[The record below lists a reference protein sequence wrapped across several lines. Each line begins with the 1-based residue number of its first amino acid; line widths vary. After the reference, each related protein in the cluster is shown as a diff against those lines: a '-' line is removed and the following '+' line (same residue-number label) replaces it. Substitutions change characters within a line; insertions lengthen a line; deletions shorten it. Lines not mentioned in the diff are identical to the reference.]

1 MCGDTEK
8 SDPKLSSRTRVLH
21 VPRLTKRQQGRRALT
36 HSAQAAGPAWTAES
50 GPLQPLPVPCTSV
63 SHSGLPAGVTR
74 HVAKGQPCS
83 SVGLQTLT
91 RKPPLGAW
99 TEGRAPDHL
108 LGPLL
113 GDSFDSGIRGPGS
126 GVNSICLG
134 SIQTVRGSVL
144 PAITNFLNKS
154 QAKGAQGRLVR
165 PGDAWAL
172 WDIPTVSSAHVTR
185 IPPSDNSGRGT
196 EGGSTLQMGKPRLRT
211 GEGAHEE
218 ALPSGQADRGPQ
230 LNGGGPNAQCTQAQG
245 GGGGRSSQWTKAG
258 RPACGGAFRSSASV
272 PLESTLDRPE

>member
-1 MCGDTEK
+1 MTG
-8 SDPKLSSRTRVLH
+8 
-21 VPRLTKRQQGRRALT
+21 
-36 HSAQAAGPAWTAES
+36 
-50 GPLQPLPVPCTSV
+50 
-63 SHSGLPAGVTR
+63 

-91 RKPPLGAW
+91 RKPPLGVWA
-99 TEGRAPDHL
+99 EGRAPDHL

-144 PAITNFLNKS
+144 PAITNFLNKR
-154 QAKGAQGRLVR
+154 QTKGAQGPLVR

-185 IPPSDNSGRGT
+185 IPSCDNSGRGT
-196 EGGSTLQMGKPRLRT
+196 EGASTLQVGKPRL
-211 GEGAHEE
+211 GAE
-218 ALPSGQADRGPQ
+218 
-230 LNGGGPNAQCTQAQG
+230 
-245 GGGGRSSQWTKAG
+245 
-258 RPACGGAFRSSASV
+258 GGARQTGDLS
-272 PLESTLDRPE
+272 